1 MSSSPA
7 LFHLLEQVAFKIKF
21 VAKATERIV
30 VQCRRFDFSFVET
43 RSWREYQAPS
53 LVLAS
58 KPTSKQLPHHFIHSC
73 PQECCRYTSHP
84 LQYVTPVKYENLYRL
99 RLRTD
104 DLPPR
109 GLRDNSLYFFTSRV
123 SSPKTNPP
131 RPKRPRPHAT
141 VNTISPSPV
150 STQIVQTHSNN

>member
-21 VAKATERIV
+21 VAKATERTV

-58 KPTSKQLPHHFIHSC
+58 KPTSKQLPHYIHSC
-73 PQECCRYTSHP
+73 PQECCRYIYLTPFAICYPGELRRP
-84 LQYVTPVKYENLYRL
+84 LPLALKDRRLAAERPTRQLPLLLHIKGLIPQNKSPPPQTPAPAR
-99 RLRTD
+99 
-104 DLPPR
+104 
-109 GLRDNSLYFFTSRV
+109 
-123 SSPKTNPP
+123 
-131 RPKRPRPHAT
+131 HC
-141 VNTISPSPV
+141 
-150 STQIVQTHSNN
+150 